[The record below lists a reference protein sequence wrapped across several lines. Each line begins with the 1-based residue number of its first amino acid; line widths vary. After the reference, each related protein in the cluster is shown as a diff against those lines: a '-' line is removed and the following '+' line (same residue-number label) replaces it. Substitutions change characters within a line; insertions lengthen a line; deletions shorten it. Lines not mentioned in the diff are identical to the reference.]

1 MTTAAPTTAATTTAA
16 TTARAFGVDLITF
29 FDPGFWGLATGEEL
43 GALAARE
50 PRRVWDT
57 ILDALQAAG
66 IAELEMTFPPADRE
80 TAIAAYGSAAA
91 FRAELEARGLSVVSA
106 YFADIEHA
114 TDVTD
119 PETRAGIL
127 AAAATEAAFLAEIG
141 ASFLVAG
148 LPMRRNNAE
157 GDGLAPVDLAT
168 AVPIAGIANE
178 VGAIAQR
185 HGVTLAL
192 HTESHSVFWT
202 PRDVDLFLLL
212 TDPFLVAF
220 CPDTG
225 HIVLGGGDP
234 VELVARHRER
244 VVIAHW
250 KDAAGPFREKALVDA
265 DIFSRHRPYFR
276 PAGQGVVDWPAF
288 ARTLA
293 AIGYEGGILL
303 ELDVAADPVAQL
315 TEARAFLE
323 EATAGIL

>member
-1 MTTAAPTTAATTTAA
+1 MTTATTT
-16 TTARAFGVDLITF
+16 TTGRAFGVDLITF
-29 FDPGFWGLATGEEL
+29 FHPQFWGLADGEEL
-43 GALAARE
+43 TALAAAE

-57 ILDALQAAG
+57 ILDALEQAG
-66 IAELEMTFPPADRE
+66 VSELEMTFPPADRQ
-80 TAIAAYGSAAA
+80 TAIAAYGSAEA
-91 FRAELEARGLSVVSA
+91 FAAELASRGLSVVSA

-114 TDVTD
+114 EDVTD
-119 PETRAGIL
+119 PATREAIL
-127 AAAATEAAFLAEIG
+127 AAAETEAAFLGQLG

-148 LPMRRNNAE
+148 LPMRRNNAQ

-168 AVPIAGIANE
+168 AAPIAEIANE
-178 VGAIAQR
+178 VGAIAAR

-234 VELVARHRER
+234 VQLVSRHRER

-250 KDAAGPFREKALVDA
+250 KDAAGAFREKALVDEG
-265 DIFSRHRPYFR
+265 IWERHRPYFR
-276 PAGQGVVDWPAF
+276 AAGQGIVDWPAF

-293 AIGYEGGILL
+293 DIGYEGGILL
-303 ELDVAADPVAQL
+303 ELDVASDPVGQL
-315 TEARAFLE
+315 IAARSYLE
-323 EATAGIL
+323 DATAGIL

>member
-1 MTTAAPTTAATTTAA
+1 MTTTTSAPATT
-16 TTARAFGVDLITF
+16 RAFGVDLITF
-29 FDPGFWGLATGEEL
+29 FDPGFWGLSTAEEL
-43 GALAARE
+43 TALAAAE

-57 ILDALQAAG
+57 ILDALQEAG
-66 IAELEMTFPPADRE
+66 ISEFEMTFPPADRQ
-80 TAIAAYGSAAA
+80 TAVAAYGTAEDFA
-91 FRAELEARGLSVVSA
+91 AELASRGLSVVSA

-114 TDVTD
+114 DDVTD
-119 PETRAGIL
+119 PQTRAAIL
-127 AAAATEAAFLAEIG
+127 AAAETEAAFLSGLG
-141 ASFLVAG
+141 ASYLVAG

-168 AVPIAGIANE
+168 AAPIADIANE
-178 VGAIAQR
+178 VGAITAR

-212 TDPFLVAF
+212 TDPFLVGF

-234 VELVARHRER
+234 VQLVSRHRER

-250 KDAAGPFREKALVDA
+250 KDAAGAFREKALVDG
-265 DIFSRHRPYFR
+265 DIWGRHRPYFR

-293 AIGYEGGILL
+293 EIGYEGGILL
-303 ELDVAADPVAQL
+303 ELDAASDPVGQLVAAR
-315 TEARAFLE
+315 TYLE
-323 EATAGIL
+323 DATAGIL